1 MHCELV
7 SSNFQTICTPCIAK
21 LLKLNNN
28 NEKKKE
34 KRIATDKIGEGGE
47 RDTKA
52 GMTEA
57 SNPGNAILIRVQWIK
72 VRLLTRESVP
82 ARHSPQPKGLD
93 Q

>member
-1 MHCELV
+1 M
-7 SSNFQTICTPCIAK
+7 
-21 LLKLNNN
+21 LKLNNN
-28 NEKKKE
+28 NEKEKKK
-34 KRIATDKIGEGGE
+34 KRIARDKIGEGGE
-47 RDTKA
+47 CDTKA
-52 GMTEA
+52 VMTEA

>member
-1 MHCELV
+1 MLE
-7 SSNFQTICTPCIAK
+7 
-21 LLKLNNN
+21 LNNN
-28 NEKKKE
+28 NEKKMK
-34 KRIATDKIGEGGE
+34 KIKKGIARDKIGEGGE

-52 GMTEA
+52 VMTEA
-57 SNPGNAILIRVQWIK
+57 SNPGNAILIRVHWIK

>member
-1 MHCELV
+1 MNVFLPTNRAPSLV
-7 SSNFQTICTPCIAK
+7 K

-28 NEKKKE
+28 DEKKMW
-34 KRIATDKIGEGGE
+34 KIKLGEGGE

-52 GMTEA
+52 VMTEA
-57 SNPGNAILIRVQWIK
+57 SNPGNAIRIRVQWIK
-72 VRLLTRESVP
+72 VRLLTRESFP